1 MKDGIDELVKNRN
14 SVKFVIPANAGIQS
28 SHHRLD
34 PGVHRGDD
42 PRDLQASIGNE
53 YMEKDEGRRPAEPE
67 PKESP
72 VAVPGGVYLCQVG
85 DTMSCGACCGL
96 YNCAD
101 ASRHRLQE
109 LLYERTEKF
118 AAVPRQIDA
127 IDAFR
132 LQRERS
138 KYGERPYLD
147 FYVCPFLG
155 FIGANG
161 RRVGCLLH
169 PLAAGNDGIDY
180 RGLSFYGGLAC
191 RDYFCPSYRNLG
203 AAPKEIIKAV
213 CTDWYLYGLV
223 ITEDRLMGA
232 FFGEIERRLGRPL
245 RPDDLSAGAEARKA
259 VLELLAL
266 KLDWPFRP
274 PTVKGP
280 GNYFFD
286 DGLNPKPTVDYARLG
301 VAPSRLDPI
310 LRELPSA
317 FDRPEALE
325 QAEAMI
331 ESLIARILRS
341 AAAY

>member
-1 MKDGIDELVKNRN
+1 MEIDPQRH
-14 SVKFVIPANAGIQS
+14 Q
-28 SHHRLD
+28 
-34 PGVHRGDD
+34 
-42 PRDLQASIGNE
+42 
-53 YMEKDEGRRPAEPE
+53 
-67 PKESP
+67 SP
-72 VAVPGGVYLCQVG
+72 VQLQPPGGVYLCQVG

-101 ASRHRLQE
+101 ASRGRLQE
-109 LLYERTEKF
+109 LLHERTEQF
-118 AAVPRQIDA
+118 AAVPREVDA
-127 IDAFR
+127 IDTFR
-132 LQRERS
+132 LRREHS
-138 KYGERPYLD
+138 KYGERPFLD

-169 PLAAGNDGIDY
+169 PLAAGNGGIDY

-191 RDYFCPSYRNLG
+191 RDYFCPSYRNLA

-232 FFGEIERRLGRPL
+232 FFGEIEKRLGRPL
-245 RPDDLSAGAEARKA
+245 RPDDLSADTGARKA

-317 FDRPEALE
+317 FDRPEAVQEAERRIENLLE
-325 QAEAMI
+325 
-331 ESLIARILRS
+331 RIVRACIQPGSEVGGLACR
-341 AAAY
+341 